1 MGWIVTVAALAG
13 GRLRILPVYFV
24 FGILAVLS
32 WAVRPNPNSN
42 EEDTA
47 GLGRGIWKSFLVLAV
62 GLGILSTGWGL
73 IANPNMSIDAH
84 VMWAKKAKAFYVAGS
99 FGPLLNGCCGKP
111 GYPVLFPSSAVTQNR
126 PIVVTSKPANRK

>member
-62 GLGILSTGWGL
+62 GLGILSTGWG
-73 IANPNMSIDAH
+73 ADRQPEHEHRCPRH
-84 VMWAKKAKAFYVAGS
+84 VGQE
-99 FGPLLNGCCGKP
+99 G
-111 GYPVLFPSSAVTQNR
+111 
-126 PIVVTSKPANRK
+126 